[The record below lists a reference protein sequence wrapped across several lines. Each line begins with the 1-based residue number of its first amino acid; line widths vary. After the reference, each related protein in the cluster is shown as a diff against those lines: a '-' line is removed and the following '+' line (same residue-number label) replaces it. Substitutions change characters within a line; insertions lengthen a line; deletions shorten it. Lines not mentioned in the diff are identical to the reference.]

1 LKVTVVGA
9 GIMGLSAAWALGRL
23 GHSVTV
29 LDRGPVPNPRAASFD
44 QHRLIRYPYGAALGY
59 TAMVAE
65 AYRAWDEVWADVG
78 EKLYVPTGT
87 LAVGAGGTTWVQNS
101 ADAVQALGLEVEW
114 LEPAEMTARFPL
126 LSSDAIAGA
135 FYSGT
140 GGVLLADRIVTA
152 LARDLA
158 SRGVTVVPHAQAREI
173 DPPTA
178 AVTLADGRRVEADAV
193 VIAAGA
199 WVPRLVPELR
209 ARVTPSR
216 QVLVYLEPPASVAA
230 AWSAHPLVLDIGPES
245 GFYLVPPVAGTAL
258 KIGDHTFSMAGDPD
272 DPREVAAEEAAPVF
286 ESCRRRLA
294 GFDRY
299 RLASA
304 RACYYAVEP
313 EERFVVER
321 REKAWV
327 MSACSGHAFKFG
339 PVLGKRLAEAIV
351 GRADPSELARWA
363 AGQEDHPIDQT
374 PERT

>member
-9 GIMGLSAAWALGRL
+9 GIMGLSAAWALVRL

-29 LDRGPVPNPRAASFD
+29 LDRGPVPNPRGASFD

-65 AYRAWDEVWADVG
+65 AYRAWDEVWADLG
-78 EKLYVPTGT
+78 ERLYVPTGT
-87 LAVGAGGTTWVQNS
+87 LAVGATGTAWVRDS
-101 ADAVQALGLEVEW
+101 ADALQALGLQVDW
-114 LEPAEMTARFPL
+114 LEPARVAARFPL
-126 LSSDAIAGA
+126 LSSEAIAGA
-135 FYSGT
+135 FHTET

-152 LARDLA
+152 LARHLA
-158 SRGVTVVPHAQAREI
+158 GRGATVVPHAQVHEI
-173 DPPTA
+173 DPLTA
-178 AVTLADGRRVEADAV
+178 AVTLADGRRREADAV

-209 ARVTPSR
+209 ARVIPSR
-216 QVLVYLEPPASVAA
+216 QVLVYLEPPAEMAA
-230 AWSAHPLVLDIGPES
+230 SWSAHPLVLDIGPES

-272 DPREVAAEEAAPVF
+272 DPRDVAAEEAAPVF